1 MTVLISGAL
10 LLLLGC
16 SDKNEPDETSAV
28 TDDTS
33 AVTDVVTHEGS
44 LSFVVLGDAGANPL
58 VSEVDGEIFELNFQV
73 EIATAVGAVCLNKG
87 CDFALYLG
95 DNFYESGVESID
107 DAQFEDKFEGPFG
120 ELGIPF
126 YAVLGNHDYGEP
138 FATPVWERPEP
149 QVEYSGVSAIWNM
162 PDRYYAFQFEHT
174 RFFALDTTMVMSDH
188 VWCAGETPCR
198 AEEQELWLNDELS
211 SSEAGWNIA
220 FGHHTLRSNGS
231 HGNAGEYENI
241 RDPELLG
248 AGIHM
253 LEFFE
258 NTVCGKADLY
268 LSGHDH
274 NLQWVGPYCGTEVIV
289 SGAASKLRG
298 LQERGN
304 ETLFEYEDERGFAWF
319 EIVDD
324 TLSGAFYDVQG
335 NLLYEH
341 SITKTW

>member
-1 MTVLISGAL
+1 MMFLIAGAL
-10 LLLLGC
+10 QVFLGC
-16 SDKNEPDETSAV
+16 SDKNELNDTDPATGLETG
-28 TDDTS
+28 
-33 AVTDVVTHEGS
+33 VVTQIS
-44 LSFVVLGDAGANPL
+44 TLRFVVLGDAGANPMI
-58 VSEVDGEIFELNFQV
+58 SEVDGERSELNFQV
-73 EIATAVGAVCLNKG
+73 EIATAVNTVCQDKG

-95 DNFYESGVESID
+95 DNFYESGVESVD
-107 DAQFEDKFEGPFG
+107 DAQFQDKFEIPFG

-126 YAVLGNHDYGEP
+126 YAVLGNHDYGVP
-138 FATPVWERPEP
+138 QSAPVWERPDP
-149 QVEYSGVSAIWNM
+149 QVEYTAVSDIWIM

-174 RFFALDTTMVMSDH
+174 KFFALDTTMVVSDH
-188 VWCAGETPCR
+188 VWCAGEIPCY
-198 AEEQELWLNDELS
+198 AAEQELWLNEALS
-211 SSEAGWNIA
+211 SSDAVWNIA

-241 RDPELLG
+241 RDPELLS
-248 AGIHM
+248 AGVHV

-274 NLQWVGPYCGTEVIV
+274 NLQWVGPYCGTEIIV

-298 LQERGN
+298 VQDREN
-304 ETLFEYEDERGFAWF
+304 DTLFEYGDERGFAWF

-324 TLSGAFYDVQG
+324 TLFGAFYDVHG

-341 SITKTW
+341 SITKN

>member
-1 MTVLISGAL
+1 MTALVLGLFTSL
-10 LLLLGC
+10 VGC
-16 SDKNEPDETSAV
+16 GDKSL
-28 TDDTS
+28 DDTNGS
-33 AVTDVVTHEGS
+33 TGLVTVDVNQEGT
-44 LSFVVLGDAGANPL
+44 LRFVVLGDAGANPL
-58 VSEVDGEIFELNFQV
+58 ISEVNGETTELNFQV
-73 EIATAVGAVCLNKG
+73 EIAAAIDTICQEKG

-95 DNFYESGVESID
+95 DNFYESGVESVD
-107 DAQFEDKFEGPFG
+107 DAQFQGKFEEPFG
-120 ELGIPF
+120 GLGFPF
-126 YAVLGNHDYGEP
+126 YAALGNHDYGEP
-138 FATPVWERPEP
+138 MSPPDWERPEP
-149 QVEYSGVSAIWNM
+149 QIEYSSISDIWNM
-162 PDRYYAFQFEHT
+162 PDRYYAFQVEHT
-174 RFFALDTTMVMSDH
+174 KFFAIDTTMVVSDH
-188 VWCAGETPCR
+188 VWCAGEIPCR
-198 AEEQELWLNDELS
+198 AEEQEVWLNEALL

-241 RDPELLG
+241 RDPELLS
-248 AGIHM
+248 AGMHV

-298 LQERGN
+298 LQDREN

-324 TLSGAFYDVQG
+324 TLFGAFYDVNG
-335 NLLYEH
+335 ALLYEH